1 VCICLVGPAALR
13 RSIFTRPNC
22 PYHPPLPLPPPP
34 PFALPYV
41 LCIRLSLRERYAFP
55 LLHLLV
61 AHTPAHSL
69 TPFAPHCA
77 ALYPANLELATQRVR
92 SICHTCTA
100 LQALLACAAISMLAR
115 NKIRSDIKWPLYNAL
130 CISFAIGGAIGTAT
144 WVRYLL
150 AIESQLQ
157 FFSRSNSTSVTIAG
171 DVYTATF
178 LLPVYSCDRMRRY
191 KAPQTIAYGVTGI
204 YNLGVWAICWSLSL
218 CFYSC
223 GQLLVL
229 ERLAAFS
236 FPSLRLQITAKPTNA
251 VTPTRPL
258 RLGRALACI
267 VLALVLIA
275 WLCVIAASAALMSVN
290 INASSIR
297 SKQLDAWAFAA
308 NDLPRFSSE
317 YKSAGQDYADILKL
331 IFTLM
336 MLQSWS
342 VFLVLFIIST
352 SFAVCSAAAAAR
364 IYAVRCS
371 TGLLDSKQKSTLKQ
385 LRTQILLTSASVM
398 MSFMLRAAWAG
409 VLAVTRISRINSSCL
424 QQYCHSACQSD
435 GFILGQ
441 YLLYD
446 PLSVAVVTI
455 ISEPICSILA
465 LWGMSLQRKKPEGG
479 SKQLTSHSM
488 QQRPL

>member
-1 VCICLVGPAALR
+1 MRGSDVGAVSPGHRKPTAVLQQEQRHVCHDSGRRVCYICAA
-13 RSIFTRPNC
+13 
-22 PYHPPLPLPPPP
+22 LPLP
-34 PFALPYV
+34 V
-41 LCIRLSLRERYAFP
+41 CSCN
-55 LLHLLV
+55 HL
-61 AHTPAHSL
+61 
-69 TPFAPHCA
+69 
-77 ALYPANLELATQRVR
+77 
-92 SICHTCTA
+92 
-100 LQALLACAAISMLAR
+100 
-115 NKIRSDIKWPLYNAL
+115 
-130 CISFAIGGAIGTAT
+130 
-144 WVRYLL
+144 
-150 AIESQLQ
+150 
-157 FFSRSNSTSVTIAG
+157 
-171 DVYTATF
+171 
-178 LLPVYSCDRMRRY
+178 RRY
-191 KAPQTIAYGVTGI
+191 KTPQTIAYGVTGI

-236 FPSLRLQITAKPTNA
+236 FPSLRLQKTAKPSS
-251 VTPTRPL
+251 VTPSPPP

-267 VLALVLIA
+267 VLALVCIA

-290 INASSIR
+290 IDASGIR
-297 SKQLDAWAFAA
+297 SKQRDAWAFAA
-308 NDLPRFSSE
+308 DDLPRFSSA

-342 VFLVLFIIST
+342 VFLVLFIISA
-352 SFAVCSAAAAAR
+352 SFAACSAAAAAR
-364 IYAVRCS
+364 IYAVRRS
-371 TGLLDSKQKSTLKQ
+371 SGLLDSKQKSTLKQ

-409 VLAVTRISRINSSCL
+409 VLAATRISRINSSCL
-424 QQYCHSACQSD
+424 QQYCDSACQSD